1 MELYFLRHGLADRS
15 AWNGADDERP
25 LTEEGALR
33 MAREAESLARLD
45 LAPEVI
51 LTSPLVRARQTA
63 QIVAERLGLLS
74 RLQVDERLAADFGA
88 ARLPVM
94 LADHPGASS
103 LLLVGHEPSFSET
116 VGELTGGK
124 LVFKKGGL
132 ARVDLE
138 PGEPGEPLS
147 GTLVWLLPPKILVR

>member
-15 AWNGADDERP
+15 AWSGADDERP

-33 MAREAESLARLD
+33 MAREAENLARLD
-45 LAPEVI
+45 LKLDLI

-63 QIVAERLGLLS
+63 EIVADRLGLIS
-74 RLQVDERLAADFGA
+74 RLQVDERIAADFGA
-88 ARLPVM
+88 ALLPAM

-116 VGELTGGK
+116 LRELTGSK

-132 ARVDLE
+132 ARVDLQSS
-138 PGEPGEPLS
+138 EPLA
-147 GTLVWLLPPKILVR
+147 GTLVWLLPPKVLVR